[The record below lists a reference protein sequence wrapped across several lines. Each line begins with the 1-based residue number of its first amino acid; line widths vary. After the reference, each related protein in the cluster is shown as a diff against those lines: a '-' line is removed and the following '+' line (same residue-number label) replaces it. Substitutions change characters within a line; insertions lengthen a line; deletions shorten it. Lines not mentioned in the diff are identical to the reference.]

1 MPPSWEPRDDVN
13 GAWMDNPL
21 GSVPLYALENNP
33 RLLGGGRSDI
43 LGLLP
48 LQDAIDKIVADSI
61 IASEYSSLRQRWAT
75 GVEIPK
81 DELGHPVEGVQ
92 LEATFK
98 RMWVSENPDAKWGE
112 FSVADLDG
120 YVKLISMLTQ
130 HLAAVSR
137 TPPHY
142 LLGQIVNASGDAL
155 KTAEAT
161 LVAKVQAKMVDFAET
176 WEDVLRAAFLLAGD
190 QERGTAEDAETLWAD
205 PESRTESQHVDA
217 LVKQQAFGVPD
228 EILWEQ
234 VPYSPQTIERMKT
247 IKAQEQAN
255 APQIPSPMLAVVPD
269 NTPPHHHLSQQRK
282 E

>member
-1 MPPSWEPRDDVN
+1 M
-13 GAWMDNPL
+13 
-21 GSVPLYALENNP
+21 
-33 RLLGGGRSDI
+33 
-43 LGLLP
+43 
-48 LQDAIDKIVADSI
+48 
-61 IASEYSSLRQRWAT
+61 
-75 GVEIPK
+75 EIPK
-81 DELGHPVEGVQ
+81 DELGQPVEGVQ

-269 NTPPHHHLSQQRK
+269 NNPPSPPPFPATQGVN
-282 E
+282 